1 MRLHDMASLRRADTF
16 ERCVRAAGMKIRFS
30 NLIKGLREVGDDVTV
45 VTPCIN
51 PPRTF
56 HGAKARASCDQRS
69 SYARG

>member
-1 MRLHDMASLRRADTF
+1 MRA
-16 ERCVRAAGMKIRFS
+16 RAAGMKIRFS

-56 HGAKARASCDQRS
+56 QGATARARTP
-69 SYARG
+69 